1 MFSKVYSMGLFGMNA
16 FMVEVEIDLS
26 SGLPRFDIVGLPD
39 SSVNESRERV
49 RSAVKNCDLD
59 FPVSRITVNL
69 APADFKK
76 EGPIYDLPILI
87 ALLLASK
94 QLSFKTDGC
103 AFLGEVSLS
112 GEVRRIN
119 GVLPMVIKAKEF
131 GIKNIFLPFDNIAEA
146 SVVE

>member
-76 EGPIYDLPILI
+76 RDPFMIYNII
-87 ALLLASK
+87 VCC
-94 QLSFKTDGC
+94 LSQ
-103 AFLGEVSLS
+103 S
-112 GEVRRIN
+112 N
-119 GVLPMVIKAKEF
+119 
-131 GIKNIFLPFDNIAEA
+131 
-146 SVVE
+146 